1 MAVRTVYEN
10 VKLNRKFYSVEKT
23 GFVTVGQVI
32 YSMVNDMLSTG
43 AFSVVNVVFV
53 ESTTKN
59 TAFSGWPVAERLYD
73 LNNRGK
79 GYTIGDKLVAFE
91 PNASVTQAYA
101 ITVTQVDPVDGTLRD
116 WTVPSGTK
124 YITVDTVQPRPLVY
138 ASASDP
144 YTPDLLFSK
153 AQFVNRMQIN
163 NSPGITP
170 VTSGRPRYTRA
181 THPPMS
187 TPAFYSDW
195 NTNWGTGG
203 EGGSSGTT
211 WPTAANAIWSW
222 QDESTNSTLR
232 YEGMEIFVD
241 PSTASLGTDIP
252 PGTRIVSKT
261 AFDIPVGAT
270 IAGTSFGVVTSGY
283 ENLRKAWYF
292 KLNQSAN
299 IAAGETVLLRGAGAT
314 VRNNNLTVP
323 DTYKVVLE
331 TTGAIDPLSDPAGV
345 YGNVVASLSSGNVL
359 VVNSLT
365 STNNFEKVIWPGHRV
380 TSALTV
386 GTVDGV
392 VHVKDVISAN
402 TSWAKVTLTSN
413 QSIADGE
420 QLHFV
425 FEDIQPW
432 RLQFD
437 VLDTQT
443 ATVYAATDLQL
454 KDDGTVSKI
463 WNDTGTTVTDL
474 AGLIGNAP
482 TGGASPNIKPDTTKP
497 DQGFINRK
505 IRVGAS
511 AGRGDPETYPINYT
525 MTLTDRGIFF
535 GIWESNWSVMQK
547 TKSDKDVFFNWV
559 LIQRPVDRLTGKIVT
574 TGRCPL
580 FCINSVGHRYWKFI
594 VRESDAPHPTQGD
607 KETVSYT
614 LDDTG
619 GTVSDW
625 KIKDQLTAYRTPAD
639 AHSQDSFAII
649 NSTKQIALTE
659 DSKFLISFLHNL
671 TTPRFRYSSELDM
684 VGQTSADVCMAT
696 NDISLAAYNES
707 GPRTYRAMPANNS
720 YNTGLRI
727 TVLKDIPDKP
737 DLPIQ

>member
-10 VKLNRKFYSVEKT
+10 VKLQRKFYSVEKT

-59 TAFSGWPVAERLYD
+59 TSFSGWPVAERLYEIVD
-73 LNNRGK
+73 RGK
-79 GYTIGDKLVAFE
+79 GYTIGDTLVAYE
-91 PNASVTQAYA
+91 PNASVTQPYA
-101 ITVTQVDPVDGTLRD
+101 ITVTQVDAVDGTLRD
-116 WTVPSGTK
+116 WTVKAGTK

-138 ASASDP
+138 ASSANP
-144 YTPDLLFSK
+144 LEPDLLRSK

-163 NSPGITP
+163 NSSGITP
-170 VTSGRPRYTRA
+170 VSGRARKTVA
-181 THPPMS
+181 TD
-187 TPAFYSDW
+187 PAVGTSAWHTSW
-195 NTNWGTGG
+195 NTNYGVNGQ
-203 EGGSSGTT
+203 GGSLGTT
-211 WPTAANAIWSW
+211 WPTAANSIWSW
-222 QDESTNSTLR
+222 QTDATNLTGAGAVR

-241 PSTASLGTDIP
+241 ESTALAGTNIP
-252 PGTRIVSKT
+252 PGTRITSKI
-261 AFDIPVGAT
+261 AFD
-270 IAGTSFGVVTSGY
+270 VVTSSTFFAVGSGR
-283 ENLRKAWYF
+283 ENITRAWYF

-331 TTGAIDPLSDPAGV
+331 TTGAVDPLSDPAGV
-345 YGNVVASLSSGNVL
+345 YGNVVASLSSGNILTVK
-359 VVNSLT
+359 SLT

-386 GTVDGV
+386 GTVNGV
-392 VHVKDVISAN
+392 VYVKDVISAN

-413 QSIADGE
+413 QSIANGE

-425 FEDIQPW
+425 FEDIQQW
-432 RLQFD
+432 RLMFD
-437 VLDTQT
+437 VKDPQT
-443 ATVYAATDLQL
+443 ADVYAATDLQIND
-454 KDDGTVSKI
+454 KAVVSKI
-463 WNDTGTTVTDL
+463 WNSTGTTVTDL

-482 TGGASPNIKPDTTKP
+482 TGGTSPDVKPNTNNTDE
-497 DQGFINRK
+497 GFVNRAK
-505 IRVGAS
+505 RVGAT
-511 AGRGDPETYPINYT
+511 GGKVGNPEAYPINYT
-525 MTLTDRGIFF
+525 MTITDRGIFF
-535 GIWESNWSVMQK
+535 GLWESNWSVMQK
-547 TKSDKDVFFNWV
+547 AKSADDVYFNWV

-574 TGRCPL
+574 TGRCPV
-580 FCINSVGHRYWKFI
+580 FCINSVGHKYWKFI
-594 VRESDAPHPTQGD
+594 VREADAPHPTQGD
-607 KETVSYT
+607 PNTVSYKLKTVGTT
-614 LDDTG
+614 L
-619 GTVSDW
+619 SDW
-625 KIKDQLTAYRTPAD
+625 EIDDQKTPYRTPAD
-639 AHSQDSFAII
+639 THSEDSFAII

-671 TTPRFRYSSELDM
+671 TTPRFRYSSELDI

-696 NDISLAAYNES
+696 NDVSLAAYNES

-737 DLPIQ
+737 DNPLT